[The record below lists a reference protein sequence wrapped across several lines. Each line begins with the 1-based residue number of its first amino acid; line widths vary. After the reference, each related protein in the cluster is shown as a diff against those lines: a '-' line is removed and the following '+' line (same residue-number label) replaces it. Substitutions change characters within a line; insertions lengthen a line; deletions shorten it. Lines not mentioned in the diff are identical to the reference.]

1 MLKDWTNN
9 ILKDLIYLYY
19 YKNIELMEIKN
30 Y

>member
-9 ILKDLIYLYY
+9 ILKDLIYLLY
-19 YKNIELMEIKN
+19 YKKIELKVIKN

>member
-19 YKNIELMEIKN
+19 YKKIELTEIKN